1 VGRLVAD
8 PGHEEGE
15 YAVLVVDTWRHKE
28 LGGIL
33 TDHCL
38 EIARSWKLKRVVAQT
53 TTDNRPMIAVFERR
67 GFSVT
72 MGEDASVEVVK
83 EL

>member
-8 PGHEEGE
+8 PGHESGE
-15 YAVLVVDTWRHKE
+15 YAVLVVDEWQHRE

-33 TDHCL
+33 TDFCI

-53 TTDNRPMIAVFERR
+53 TTDNHAMIAVFERR
-67 GFSVT
+67 GFSVAL
-72 MGEDASVEVVK
+72 GEDSAVEVSK
-83 EL
+83 TL